1 MIIAYVIFLIAAVLI
16 IRLIYKFKYRRFY
29 NLAAKLPGTD
39 KLSIL
44 ESIWIGLTL
53 SHKKRLFLVLDTCN
67 NDFPMT
73 KLWIMHKLWI
83 VTKDPDTINKIFNS
97 PYTYNKPRIMYRV
110 FVMRNTI
117 VSIDMDEHKR
127 YRRIFNKA
135 FSTPML
141 QRLPKILDENSKKFI
156 KMMVNTQGSEELNLM
171 EYAGA
176 FTLETFSQSNLN
188 FEMDYFKSYV
198 FDAYDK

>member
-1 MIIAYVIFLIAAVLI
+1 MIIAYVLFLIAAVLI
-16 IRLIYKFKYRRFY
+16 IRLMYKSKYRRFY
-29 NLAAKLPGTD
+29 TLAAKLPGTD
-39 KLSIL
+39 KLSIF

-73 KLWIMHKLWI
+73 KLWIMHNLWI

-117 VSIDMDEHKR
+117 VTIDMDEHKR

-156 KMMVNTQGSEELNLM
+156 KMMENTQRSEELNLM